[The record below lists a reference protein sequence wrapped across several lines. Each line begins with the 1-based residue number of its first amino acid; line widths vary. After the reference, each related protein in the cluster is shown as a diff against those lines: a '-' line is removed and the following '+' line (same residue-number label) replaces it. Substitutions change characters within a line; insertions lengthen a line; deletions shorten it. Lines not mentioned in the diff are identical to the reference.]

1 MIKNKGYNEYTLE
14 ELRSLDYFLDVGEV
28 FDSVI
33 IVPMGYLHD
42 SGYQCMKFILC
53 NDYKG
58 EIIGVVGGGSD
69 VIHMNGIG
77 GYGLDYSNNI
87 RTGMCPCVGWELDCL
102 VCGCL
107 RLFTSGK
114 SRMTLRD
121 ELICS
126 SFEVYSI
133 KAKGGTE

>member
-1 MIKNKGYNEYTLE
+1 MIENKGYNEYTLE

-33 IVPMGYLHD
+33 IVPMDYLHD
-42 SGYQCMKFILC
+42 SGYRCMKFILC
-53 NDYKG
+53 NDYKD
-58 EIIGVVGGGSD
+58 EIVGVVGGGSD
-69 VIHMNGIG
+69 VIHLDGIG
-77 GYGLDYSNNI
+77 GYGLNYSEGLA
-87 RTGMCPCVGWELDCL
+87 TGKSPCVGWELDCL

-114 SRMTLRD
+114 MRMTLRD
-121 ELICS
+121 GIICS

-133 KAKGGTE
+133 KSNL

>member
-1 MIKNKGYNEYTLE
+1 MIKNKGYNEYSLV
-14 ELRSLDYFLDVGEV
+14 ELRSLDYFLDVGEA

-42 SGYQCMKFILC
+42 SGYRCMKFVLC

-58 EIIGVVGGGSD
+58 EIVGVVGGGSD
-69 VIHMNGIG
+69 VIRLDGIG
-77 GYGLDYSNNI
+77 GYGLDYSNNL

-107 RLFTSGK
+107 RLFTSSK
-114 SRMTLRD
+114 MRMTLKS

-126 SFEVYSI
+126 SFKVYSI
-133 KAKGGTE
+133 KSNIKE